1 MEHSREPHQSRD
13 PARDHDP
20 KALRNALGAFAT
32 GVTIITTRRESGEPV
47 GLTANS
53 FSSVSLTPPL
63 VLWSLSRRSQ
73 SLAVFES
80 CTHFAI
86 NVLAADQRA
95 LSQRFATP
103 TADKFSG
110 VDWTPGAGGAPLLVG
125 AAAHLICESFSRL
138 DGGDHVIF
146 LGHIASFHAW
156 DDRAPLIFWRGR
168 YLTPEV
174 EPRSGA
180 DK

>member
-1 MEHSREPHQSRD
+1 MSELDSR
-13 PARDHDP
+13 
-20 KALRNALGAFAT
+20 ALRDALGAFAT

-63 VLWSLSRRSQ
+63 VLWSLARRSA
-73 SLAVFES
+73 SLNVFET

-86 NVLAADQRA
+86 NVLAADQRG
-95 LSQRFATP
+95 LSQRFSTP
-103 TADKFSG
+103 TPDKFSG
-110 VDWTPGAGGAPLLVG
+110 VDWKPGAGGAPLLVG
-125 AAAHLICESFSRL
+125 ATSQLVCENFSQL

-146 LGHIASFHAW
+146 LGRITAFHTW
-156 DDRAPLIFWRGR
+156 EERAPLIFWRGR

-174 EPRSGA
+174 EMRAPNS
-180 DK
+180 